1 MLPIGLSLSLSLYAM
16 WWWCLWAKRGGGAT
30 RSNDAGCISAPP
42 IAHHLLHIKPHNMTT
57 LPFNHTSPNLHVRT
71 WSDQSHLLILREINS
86 TQSFSLFLS
95 VPPPFSLCA
104 GKLIYE
110 PAWLLDFLTDANLQ
124 LLRDPA
130 AKRKRRFLI
139 HTENTIFG
147 E

>member
-1 MLPIGLSLSLSLYAM
+1 MLPIGLFLPLSPCYVVMVSVG
-16 WWWCLWAKRGGGAT
+16 KGGGGAA

-42 IAHHLLHIKPHNMTT
+42 IAHHLIKIKPHNMTT
-57 LPFNHTSPNLHVRT
+57 LSFNHTSPNLDVRT
-71 WSDQSHLLILREINS
+71 RSGHLLILVKLNRHNR
-86 TQSFSLFLS
+86 FSLFLS

-110 PAWLLDFLTDANLQ
+110 PAWRLDILTDANLQ

-130 AKRKRRFLI
+130 AKWKRRFLI
-139 HTENTIFG
+139 HAENTIFW